1 VELQEETVKY
11 AIDADFRQACE
22 ILGYDPEEAQNDPDL
37 FAEIAFFLMTSEV
50 LS

>member
-22 ILGYDPEEAQNDPDL
+22 ILGYDPDL